1 MSENNRPGVIQV
13 GDVREIRVK
22 SDIKATG
29 VVRRPDGDINVYVGE
44 NGLDLLIGGSPCQ

>member
-1 MSENNRPGVIQV
+1 MSENNRPDVIQV

-29 VVRRPDGDINVYVGE
+29 VVRRPDGDTNVYVGDT
-44 NGLDLLIGGSPCQ
+44 GLDLLIGGSPCQ

>member
-1 MSENNRPGVIQV
+1 MSENNRPDVIQV

-29 VVRRPDGDINVYVGE
+29 VVRRPDGDTNVYVGE